1 MLTPQLLLLQP
12 AVRLYVPT
20 PRPQSP
26 PQPAIPATWTP
37 SLQLD
42 CLDEDVLPDV
52 FSMLPHFADLSTF
65 MIQQVINFAKEIP
78 AFRSVGRHLQETP
91 AAAPALMPPL
101 AHPPRS
107 GRSLPIDDQI
117 SLLKGATLEI
127 CQIQFNTVFNT
138 ETNAWE
144 CGQHCYTIQDG
155 ALGEGG
161 GNGGTWK
168 QGTAMSPSWLAHY
181 HHAPP
186 SWFPADLPGATA
198 QVPHQPEE
206 AAAARSRVRPAP
218 GHAALLAR

>member
-155 ALGEGG
+155 ALGKGG
-161 GNGGTWK
+161 REWWHLEAGD
-168 QGTAMSPSWLAHY
+168 SH
-181 HHAPP
+181 
-186 SWFPADLPGATA
+186 
-198 QVPHQPEE
+198 VPI
-206 AAAARSRVRPAP
+206 
-218 GHAALLAR
+218 LARPLPPRSPQLVSSRSTWSHCSSSTSA